1 MIHYEG
7 PLIAMGI
14 ESQLYL
20 SNYWWCFFNNFFI
33 WRKKL
38 LYCSLCARK
47 DMQIYMQNLW
57 LCNDDLWPI
66 NQPILE
72 SSEPIN
78 VWVDFYRGYYSSVI
92 LLGSREAIPLE
103 NPVWEVFEIR
113 SGPHCFKVLAKW
125 QFWALQDGHL

>member
-1 MIHYEG
+1 
-7 PLIAMGI
+7 
-14 ESQLYL
+14 
-20 SNYWWCFFNNFFI
+20 
-33 WRKKL
+33 
-38 LYCSLCARK
+38 
-47 DMQIYMQNLW
+47 MQIYMQNLW